1 MRAAET
7 MDQSINASGH
17 SAEESAGPIVAVE
30 GVTKRFGPIAVLRN
44 VTLALNRRE
53 IRAIC
58 GENGAGKSTLVKIL
72 TGVHQADEGTVL
84 VDGEV
89 RVIRHPKEAQD
100 LGIALV
106 AQELSLAPALS
117 VLDNIWL
124 GNREVPL
131 FHRRRHLRERA
142 RQALDKVGL
151 ADLALET
158 PVSRLSVGQ
167 RQLVEIARMLTRN
180 ARVLILDEPT
190 ATLSDVEI
198 ARIFAALRALRAEGK
213 SIIYITHRLG
223 EVFDICDT
231 VSVLRNGELV
241 GTRQIAEID
250 REQLMAM
257 MLGRNMGEMYPSWET
272 PRGKPMLTVE
282 HLRVPDIVHD
292 FNIAAE
298 RGTVTCI
305 AGQVGSGA
313 IEVLRALGGLVAEAT
328 GDITVMGRKLRLRS
342 VPKARSAKVQF
353 ISEDRAGEGIFL
365 RLNVGR
371 NLIATNLDEHSR
383 FGLLSH
389 ARLRARAARLAS
401 AVGVDIARLRSR
413 ADELSGGNQQKLAFG
428 RAIGRRQPGILLM
441 NEPTRGVDVGARAD
455 IYRLIREFCD
465 RGYALVMAS
474 SDIEEVLGMADV
486 VVTMYRG
493 RQVGA
498 YRRGTASMQ
507 KVLADITHPAAAA

>member
-1 MRAAET
+1 MLVLDEAAA
-7 MDQSINASGH
+7 DP
-17 SAEESAGPIVAVE
+17 AGPVVAFE
-30 GVTKRFGPIAVLRN
+30 AVTKRFGPIAVLKDVSLSLGRS
-44 VTLALNRRE
+44 E

-58 GENGAGKSTLVKIL
+58 GENGAGKSTLIKIL
-72 TGVHQADEGTVL
+72 TGVHQADQGIVR

-89 RVIRHPKEAQD
+89 RDIRHPQQAQD

-106 AQELSLAPALS
+106 AQELSLAPGLS

-131 FHRRRHLRERA
+131 FHRRKYLRDRA
-142 RQALDKVGL
+142 RAALDKVGL
-151 ADLALET
+151 NNLALET

-167 RQLVEIARMLTRN
+167 RQLVEIARMLARN

-198 ARIFAALRALRAEGK
+198 GRIFAALRALRAEGK

-241 GTRQIAEID
+241 GTRRIADID
-250 REQLMAM
+250 REHLMAM
-257 MLGRNMGEMYPSWET
+257 MLGRSMGELYPVWQSQSGE
-272 PRGKPMLTVE
+272 PMLTVE

-292 FNIAAE
+292 FNLIAE
-298 RGTVTCI
+298 RGTVVCI

-313 IEVLRALGGLVAEAT
+313 IEVLRALAGLVAEAT
-328 GDITVMGRKLRLRS
+328 GDITVTGRKLQLRAA
-342 VPKARSAKVQF
+342 PKARTAKVQF

-365 RLNVGR
+365 RLNVAK
-371 NLIATNLDEHSR
+371 NLVATRLEDNSR
-383 FGLLSH
+383 LGLLAHGRLH
-389 ARLRARAARLAS
+389 ATAARLAS
-401 AVGVDIARLRSR
+401 AVGVDAARLRSR

-428 RAIGRRQPGILLM
+428 RSIGRQQPGVLLM
-441 NEPTRGVDVGARAD
+441 NEPTRGVDVGARAE

-474 SDIEEVLGMADV
+474 SDIEEVLGMADI

-498 YRRGTASMQ
+498 YRRGTATMQ
-507 KVLADITHPAAAA
+507 QVLADITHPAVAA